1 MGVSQ
6 YLDVNEEGLV
16 VSVSCDTC
24 AEIRPDMFL
33 LCPDLVFFLSG
44 IDYLHSSKPTVV
56 HQSISADKVLL
67 DDLCALRLADADL
80 HKLLADDVVFSTLKY
95 STAMGYLAPEYA
107 ATGRFTDKVTC
118 THLAWSCS
126 RCSLGAGAYRTS
138 AASAWSPGGWTTS
151 STRALE
157 AGSRG
162 SWWRG
167 SRASRCY
174 ATASC

>member
-1 MGVSQ
+1 
-6 YLDVNEEGLV
+6 
-16 VSVSCDTC
+16 
-24 AEIRPDMFL
+24 
-33 LCPDLVFFLSG
+33 VFFLSG

-67 DDLCALRLADADL
+67 DNLCALRLADADL

-138 AASAWSPGGWTTS
+138 AASRVESGRLDDLIDPRLGGWFSRLVVARLTGIALLCTS
-151 STRALE
+151 ELLIRILSKQFLLK
-157 AGSRG
+157 
-162 SWWRG
+162 
-167 SRASRCY
+167 
-174 ATASC
+174 